1 MSNKNNFH
9 DENEANEHWGSWMEV
24 FALKIGVENI
34 LDFMERLKPET
45 DDINRLAEI
54 EMSLI
59 SLGYMKDYFKRRADD
74 IDEILDNHPA
84 YGNSVRVKEMEVYPL
99 EYPTGFNMPIDMHS
113 GLDMPAGYPHSH
125 NTADWKPD
133 LDLVTNISDMIHGK
147 DNIIPFRY
155 KDTTN

>member
-59 SLGYMKDYFKRRADD
+59 SLGYMKEYFKRRADD

-84 YGNSVRVKEMEVYPL
+84 YGNRLKNEDSE
-99 EYPTGFNMPIDMHS
+99 D
-113 GLDMPAGYPHSH
+113 YPHRH
-125 NTADWKPD
+125 DTADWKPN
-133 LDLVTNISDMIHGK
+133 LTGSEELP

-155 KDTTN
+155 KDTSN

>member
-1 MSNKNNFH
+1 MTNKNNFH
-9 DENEANEHWGSWMEV
+9 DDNEPNEYWGSWMEV

-59 SLGYMKDYFKRRADD
+59 SLGYMKEYFKRRADD

-84 YGNSVRVKEMEVYPL
+84 YGNRLKKEDKE

-125 NTADWKPD
+125 STADWKPN
-133 LDLVTNISDMIHGK
+133 LTGSEEIP
-147 DNIIPFRY
+147 DNVIPFRY
-155 KDTTN
+155 KDNNN

>member
-1 MSNKNNFH
+1 MTNKNNFH
-9 DENEANEHWGSWMEV
+9 DDNEPNEYWGSWMEV

-59 SLGYMKDYFKRRADD
+59 SLGYMKEYFKRRADD

-84 YGNSVRVKEMEVYPL
+84 YGNRLKNEDSE
-99 EYPTGFNMPIDMHS
+99 EYPHRHD
-113 GLDMPAGYPHSH
+113 
-125 NTADWKPD
+125 TADWKPE
-133 LDLVTNISDMIHGK
+133 LP
-147 DNIIPFRY
+147 DNVIPFRY
-155 KDTTN
+155 KDTSN

>member
-1 MSNKNNFH
+1 MTNKNNFH
-9 DENEANEHWGSWMEV
+9 DDNEPNEYWGSWMEV

-59 SLGYMKDYFKRRADD
+59 SLGYMKEYFKRRADD

-84 YGNSVRVKEMEVYPL
+84 YGNKLKNEDSEE
-99 EYPTGFNMPIDMHS
+99 
-113 GLDMPAGYPHSH
+113 YPHSH
-125 NTADWKPD
+125 STADWKPE
-133 LDLVTNISDMIHGK
+133 LP
-147 DNIIPFRY
+147 DNVIPFRY
-155 KDTTN
+155 KDKNN

>member
-1 MSNKNNFH
+1 MTNKNNFH
-9 DENEANEHWGSWMEV
+9 DDNEPNEYWGSWMEV

-59 SLGYMKDYFKRRADD
+59 SLGYMKEYFKRRADD

-84 YGNSVRVKEMEVYPL
+84 YGNKLKNEDTE
-99 EYPTGFNMPIDMHS
+99 EYPHRHD
-113 GLDMPAGYPHSH
+113 
-125 NTADWKPD
+125 TADWKPE
-133 LDLVTNISDMIHGK
+133 IP
-147 DNIIPFRY
+147 DNVIPFRY
-155 KDTTN
+155 KDTSN